1 MLIFFTPLIKVIW
14 KVVGIP
20 GLEETWE
27 MVLELGKD
35 MDMFFT
41 PGKVSA
47 AVWTGG
53 IKVLLAAAAR

>member
-1 MLIFFTPLIKVIW
+1 MIW